1 MASLGGPTLKK
12 IVSNLQLAL
21 NVRVFVS
28 FSGKWKIFFLDVA
41 FFYVVPSLGLFFT
54 TFYGADAKT
63 TKFFFLWRTSIDI
76 IIVRPMMTIY
86 TEETVD
92 SSH

>member
-12 IVSNLQLAL
+12 KFQICSWLKMSGFSSVSQEMED
-21 NVRVFVS
+21 
-28 FSGKWKIFFLDVA
+28 FFLDVA